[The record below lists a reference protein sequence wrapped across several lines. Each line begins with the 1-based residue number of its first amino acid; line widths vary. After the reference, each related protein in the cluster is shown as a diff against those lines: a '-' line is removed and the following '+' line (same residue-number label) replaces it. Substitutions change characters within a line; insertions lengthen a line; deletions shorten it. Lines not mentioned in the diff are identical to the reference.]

1 VAADPESAM
10 AHCMLAR
17 CVILGLAKEG
27 LRDRTAAAPD
37 GRRDR
42 GGAARPRGGDRRI
55 DAVVAPGAGGN
66 RVAGARRPPGLGTA
80 AAAAAEHAAAR
91 PGRLR
96 SGELVSS
103 GLLLVVTLL
112 VVATTFLPASAV
124 RWVGG
129 FLAVVAGLMIS
140 TAQLLGVLGLAGM
153 VGRAGRR
160 AVSRGS
166 R

>member
-1 VAADPESAM
+1 
-10 AHCMLAR
+10 
-17 CVILGLAKEG
+17 
-27 LRDRTAAAPD
+27 
-37 GRRDR
+37 
-42 GGAARPRGGDRRI
+42 
-55 DAVVAPGAGGN
+55 
-66 RVAGARRPPGLGTA
+66 
-80 AAAAAEHAAAR
+80 
-91 PGRLR
+91 
-96 SGELVSS
+96 
-103 GLLLVVTLL
+103 VVTLL

-140 TAQLLGVLGLAGM
+140 TAQLLGMLGLAGM